1 MNSLENQNIKLQK
14 EFNEIKV
21 ELYNKDEQNDLI
33 EVNLD
38 AIVENMK
45 SKQNEI
51 KKLKSRMSII
61 QDESIV
67 IKQFHNSYSSILEQT
82 NTQVQTIE
90 NNADMKQIMFDI
102 SHNLNK

>member
-61 QDESIV
+61 QDDSIV

>member
-21 ELYNKDEQNDLI
+21 ELYNKDEQNDLS